1 MPSARLLLA
10 TIVAVLAGLAAI
22 PSGASAAAAEPCWQ
36 RVIDDWTKDGVI
48 SHHYSPRCLRQ
59 AIKNMPEDLRD
70 YSPILDDI
78 NAALFDA
85 TGGRGGS
92 NGPNNGSGGA
102 GPGGGSGSGP
112 GDSGSMGPT
121 GNPNATS
128 NGSGKLVVPFAGTS
142 ASAPS
147 HSRALPLPLLILG
160 AVLLLGALAAGAPP
174 FYRRLRGRFPRL
186 RAPADSV
193 RPHS

>member
-10 TIVAVLAGLAAI
+10 TVVAVLAGLAAV

-92 NGPNNGSGGA
+92 NGPNNGGGSGGA
-102 GPGGGSGSGP
+102 GPGSGP

-121 GNPNATS
+121 GNPNANS

-147 HSRALPLPLLILG
+147 HSRALPLPLIILG
-160 AVLLLGALAAGAPP
+160 AVLLLGALAAGSPP
-174 FYRRLRGRFPRL
+174 LYRRLRGHFPRL
-186 RAPADSV
+186 REPADSV